1 VIGTVIDV
9 RRDANE
15 VVQTAFL
22 EPAADL
28 QHLEF
33 ALVILDYEGGVP
45 APGEQPQGCKPS
57 GDATPPPEG
66 EQPCIEPSPSPAP

>member
-22 EPAADL
+22 MPAADL

-33 ALVILDYEGGVP
+33 ALVILDYQGGLP
-45 APGEQPQGCKPS
+45 APGEQPQNCAPS
-57 GDATPPPEG
+57 GEGTPPPS
-66 EQPCIEPSPSPAP
+66 EQPCIEASPSPAP